1 MKANKIFI
9 LFFTMLKIG
18 LFSFGGGY
26 AMMALMENEFVEKK
40 KWLSKEDFVNMV
52 TIAEGTPGPI
62 AINSATYVGYRI
74 AKFWGSFFATIAV
87 CIPSFVIIYI
97 ISLFL
102 DDFLKLTY
110 VQYAFKGIQVCVIY
124 LILKAGFKLL
134 KNMPKSILSYVIFIV
149 TLLAMIICSLLSK
162 SISSIVYILIS
173 GLIGIIIFLTDK
185 IKAKEGKNNDIS

>member
-40 KWLSKEDFVNMV
+40 KWISKEDFVNMV

-134 KNMPKSILSYVIFIV
+134 KNMPKTILSYVIFIV
-149 TLLAMIICSLLSK
+149 TLLAMVICSLLSK
-162 SISSIVYILIS
+162 SISSIIYILIS
-173 GLIGIIIFLTDK
+173 GLIGIIIFLIDK
-185 IKAKEGKNNDIS
+185 IKAKEGKKQ

>member
-149 TLLAMIICSLLSK
+149 TLLAMVICSLLSK
-162 SISSIVYILIS
+162 SISSIIYILIS
-173 GLIGIIIFLTDK
+173 GLIGIIIFLIDK
-185 IKAKEGKNNDIS
+185 IKAKEGKKQ